1 MITDDDNSIVRVMTL
16 LIQGDDAV
24 VTEGAIPAE
33 SYASVMTTSPTVPTI
48 AS

>member
-24 VTEGAIPAE
+24 MTGSAI
-33 SYASVMTTSPTVPTI
+33 VMTKSPTVPTI